1 MRDRVGQLIADER
14 LNISDS
20 PHLIDG
26 FGYTLFD
33 SEGTKTATTSL
44 IKEGYLQ
51 TLAHNSATAKHF
63 GVKTTGHA
71 SRSPKSTL
79 GINLHQ
85 LHIGE
90 GNDSESTLYSGEYL
104 LITDLSGLHSGAN
117 PISGQFSFGAS
128 GYLMKDGV
136 RVQPVRNITMA
147 GNFYEM
153 LKKPS
158 AVGDQLFW
166 NQGKTDVMP
175 HIRFSDVAISGS

>member
-1 MRDRVGQLIADER
+1 MRNRVGQLIADER

-104 LITDLSGLHSGAN
+104 LITDLAGLHSGAN

-128 GYLMKDGV
+128 GYLMTDGV
-136 RVQPVRNITMA
+136 RVRPVECRKYPSRRTLVHVIVAQDGQPARWPVGWGSVA
-147 GNFYEM
+147 GT
-153 LKKPS
+153 LS
-158 AVGDQLFW
+158 
-166 NQGKTDVMP
+166 
-175 HIRFSDVAISGS
+175 

>member
-1 MRDRVGQLIADER
+1 MC
-14 LNISDS
+14 ISDS
-20 PHLIDG
+20 
-26 FGYTLFD
+26 
-33 SEGTKTATTSL
+33 
-44 IKEGYLQ
+44 
-51 TLAHNSATAKHF
+51 
-63 GVKTTGHA
+63 
-71 SRSPKSTL
+71 
-79 GINLHQ
+79 
-85 LHIGE
+85 
-90 GNDSESTLYSGEYL
+90 
-104 LITDLSGLHSGAN
+104 SGAN

-153 LKKPS
+153 LKKVS